1 MSEIKNLSAS
11 IDLSK
16 LSRVSVAN
24 IPGKTGTLACV
35 IIPVDENDIVRH
47 ANGGIYL
54 NLNVLESREVKFG
67 QTHYIKQ
74 NFSKDFRESYAAQF
88 ADKDERNKINPI
100 LGNAKPLE
108 FEQSAAPAVTSEETV
123 ENKDDL
129 PF

>member
-1 MSEIKNLSAS
+1 MSEIKNLTAS

-16 LSRVSVAN
+16 LSRVAVAN
-24 IPGKTGTLACV
+24 IPGKTGTLVCV
-35 IIPVDENDIVRH
+35 IIPVEENDIVRH

-54 NLNVLESREVKFG
+54 NLNVLESKEPKFG

-74 NFSKDFRESYAAQF
+74 NFSKEFRESYASQF

-108 FEQSAAPAVTSEETV
+108 FEQNVAPAVSTETTV
-123 ENKDDL
+123 EQPDDL